1 MTESRESSTSI
12 RRKTAFT
19 LIAIAIPVIL
29 LVGVELVLRTLDA
42 APRAPLFIENPQ
54 LPEYSLANPRVVE
67 RLFARPEAAPAV
79 SIETGFFRTRK
90 ADGGL
95 RLVVQGG
102 SSAAGFPYGY
112 SASLAGMLEQRLRM
126 EFPEREVEVVTTAM
140 SAVNTYA
147 LLDFADEIIAIEP
160 DAILIYAGHNEFL
173 GILGVGSALS
183 SSQSPWLTR
192 LILGLRRFA
201 LYRSLERALAPDAE
215 APRPGARDEGTLM
228 ARIAAEKRIPIDSR
242 LFERGVE
249 QFRVNLETLLGR
261 YREAGVPVFIGTLA
275 SNERDQAPFASAGDD
290 RPDREDALQE
300 ARLRLDDGQP
310 AEALGIVDALIDAEP
325 ADADA
330 WYVRGS
336 ALTENGQHEPAAEAF
351 QRARDLDQLRFRAP
365 SVFND
370 VIRQMADRNDA
381 VVVDVENALR
391 RVGEGSVI
399 GRESMLE
406 HLHPNLDG
414 YFLLADAFHGALVDS
429 GIPGPKS
436 RAVDD
441 ERARAAMPV
450 SEVDRWFGRYKVTHL
465 MNHWPF
471 TDVPRETVLPVP
483 RTTEQKLAREL
494 YEREIDWTQAHRRLL
509 AAYAKRGDERGYL
522 RTVLVL
528 ADAFPF
534 SAPDQ
539 YLAGVALGRAGRQL
553 QAVRYLLRADRYKP
567 NDKRTLVELGRAS
580 MAAGLKEIAVRSLE
594 HARDLNPTDV
604 EVLALLEQAR
614 Q

>member
-1 MTESRESSTSI
+1 MTESRNSRTSI
-12 RRKTAFT
+12 RRKTFVT

-29 LVGVELVLRTLDA
+29 LVGTELVLRTLDA
-42 APRAPLFIENPQ
+42 APREPLFIENPQ
-54 LPEYSLANPRVVE
+54 LPEYSLANPRVVQ
-67 RLFARPEAAPAV
+67 RLFARPEMAPAV

-90 ADGGL
+90 ADGAL

-160 DAILIYAGHNEFL
+160 DAVLIYAGHNEFL

-192 LILGLRRFA
+192 LILVLRKFA
-201 LYRSLERALAPDAE
+201 VYRTLERALAPSTE
-215 APRPGARDEGTLM
+215 VPRPGSRDEGTLM
-228 ARIAAEKRIPIDSR
+228 ARIAAEKQIPIDSQ
-242 LFERGVE
+242 LFERGIE
-249 QFRVNLETLLGR
+249 QFRVNLGALLGR
-261 YREAGVPVFIGTLA
+261 YRKAGVPVFIGTLA
-275 SNERDQAPFASAGDD
+275 SNERDQAPFASAGDE
-290 RPDREDALQE
+290 RPDREGALQE
-300 ARLRLDDGQP
+300 ARLRLDDGQT
-310 AEALGIVDALIDAEP
+310 AEALKIVDALIDVEP

-330 WYVRGS
+330 WYLRGE
-336 ALTENGQHEPAAEAF
+336 ALAESGQREPAAEAF

-370 VIRQMADRNDA
+370 VIREMADRNDA

-414 YFLLADAFHGALVDS
+414 YFLLAAEFHGALADS
-429 GIPGPKS
+429 GIPGPKT
-436 RAVDD
+436 RAIDD
-441 ERARAAMPV
+441 ERARATMPV

-471 TDVPRETVLPVP
+471 TDVPTETVLPAP
-483 RTTEQKLAREL
+483 KTFEQKLARDF
-494 YEREIDWTQAHRRLL
+494 YDREIDWTQAHRRLL
-509 AAYAKRGDERGYL
+509 ASYANRGDQQGYL

-534 SAPDQ
+534 SPQDQ
-539 YLAGVALGRAGRQL
+539 YLAGVALGRAGRYL
-553 QAVRYLLRADRYKP
+553 QATRYLLRADRYQPK
-567 NDKRTLVELGRAS
+567 DKRTLVELGRVS
-580 MAAGLKEIAVRSLE
+580 MAAGLDEIAVRSLE
-594 HARDLNPTDV
+594 RALELDAADA
-604 EVLALLEQAR
+604 EVRALLEQAR
-614 Q
+614 R